1 MSTTEVTSYYTSLL
15 TSSST
20 DTSTTTTDDSSSAT
34 SLTSEDFLT
43 LLLAEIEH
51 QDPTEPLDNAEMI
64 SQLTGYSQLE
74 ELTNISDQMESI
86 ADAVSSS
93 TAANGLDYIG
103 KSIEAEG
110 DSIVKSE
117 DEISSMYFTLDG
129 DAASVTINI
138 YNSDGDIVNTVSLSD
153 LEEGS
158 YTFDWDGTD
167 ADGDTADDGTYY
179 AVMSALDSDG
189 DSVDLTMTTSG
200 TVTGLQITSDGVVLV
215 LEDGRTVN
223 MEDVT
228 SVTS

>member
-15 TSSST
+15 ASS
-20 DTSTTTTDDSSSAT
+20 DTSTTTTTSTDSSSAT
-34 SLTSEDFLT
+34 DLTAEDFLT
-43 LLLAEIEH
+43 LLLTEIQY

-93 TAANGLDYIG
+93 TAASGLDYIG
-103 KSIEAEG
+103 KSVEAEG

-117 DEISSMYFTLDG
+117 DDISTLTFTLG
-129 DAASVTINI
+129 DAAASVAINI
-138 YNSDGDIVNTVSLSD
+138 YDAEGNIVNTVSLSD
-153 LEEGS
+153 LDEGS

-167 ADGDTADDGTYY
+167 SDGETADDGTYY
-179 AVMSALDSDG
+179 ATISALDSDG
-189 DSVDLTMTTSG
+189 DSVDVTMTTSG

>member
-15 TSSST
+15 ASSSSST
-20 DTSTTTTDDSSSAT
+20 ATVSDSSSAT
-34 SLTSEDFLT
+34 DLSAEDFLT

-51 QDPTEPLDNAEMI
+51 QDPTEPLDNAEMV

-93 TAANGLDYIG
+93 TAASGLDYIG
-103 KSIEAEG
+103 KSVEAEG
-110 DSIVKSE
+110 SSVVKSE
-117 DEISSMYFTLDG
+117 DDITTMNFTLG
-129 DAASVTINI
+129 DDATSVTINI
-138 YNSDGDIVNTVSLSD
+138 YDSDGNIVNTVSLSD
-153 LEEGS
+153 LDEGS
-158 YTFDWDGTD
+158 YAFDWDGTD
-167 ADGDTADDGTYY
+167 ADGDTVDDGTYY
-179 AVMSALDSDG
+179 VAMSALDSDG
-189 DSVDLTMTTSG
+189 DSVDVTMTTSG

>member
-15 TSSST
+15 ASSSSST
-20 DTSTTTTDDSSSAT
+20 ATVTDSSSAT
-34 SLTSEDFLT
+34 DLSAEDFLT
-43 LLLAEIEH
+43 LLLAEIEL
-51 QDPTEPLDNAEMI
+51 QDPTEPLDNAEMV

-93 TAANGLDYIG
+93 SAASGLDYIG
-103 KSIEAEG
+103 KSVEAEG
-110 DSIVKSE
+110 SSLVKSE
-117 DEISSMYFTLDG
+117 DDISSMSFTLAG

-138 YNSDGDIVNTVSLSD
+138 YDADGNIVNTVSLGGLD
-153 LEEGS
+153 EGS
-158 YTFDWDGTD
+158 YAFDWDGTD
-167 ADGDTADDGTYY
+167 ADGNTADDGTYY
-179 AVMSALDSDG
+179 VAMSALDSDG
-189 DSVDLTMTTSG
+189 DSVSVTTTTSG